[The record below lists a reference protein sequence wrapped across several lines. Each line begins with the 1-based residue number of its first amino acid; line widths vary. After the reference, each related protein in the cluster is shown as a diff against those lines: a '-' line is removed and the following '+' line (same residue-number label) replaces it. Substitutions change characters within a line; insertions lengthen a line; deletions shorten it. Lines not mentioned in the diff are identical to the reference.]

1 MIWST
6 QHEQGPAREQG
17 SEEAEEGAR
26 PESARPASKLGAD
39 SRERASTEEAVADPR
54 RPGRR
59 DAERRARCAD
69 EHDASALER
78 VTTRGYRDAREIEL
92 KSDQL
97 FEVKANNDSGLWI
110 EMYVDARSGEIL
122 KQEIKSKGSRP

>member
-6 QHEQGPAREQG
+6 QHEQGPARQQG

-39 SRERASTEEAVADPR
+39 SRERASAEEAVADPR
-54 RPGRR
+54 CPGRR
-59 DAERRARCAD
+59 GAKRRARRAD
-69 EHDASALER
+69 EHDAGALER
-78 VTTRGYRDAREIEL
+78 VNTQGYRDAREIEF
-92 KSDQL
+92 KCDRL
-97 FEVKANNDSGLWI
+97 FEVKAYNDKGLRI
-110 EMYVDARSGEIL
+110 EMYVDARNGEIL